1 MYKGG
6 VPFRGVYIKRAVFIS
21 LLARGGCILTLFLT
35 MTLSLVLLV
44 ATLLLLPTLGVEGDD
59 IACIETYSDLKSAL
73 RDEET
78 NNIRKMLDAFYPIQ
92 PNSNMLLVNIT
103 YCISDSKTNCTP
115 TSDDNNTY
123 TYMYH
128 WSNNRLL
135 LIFEPGLIE
144 VLTFHIFSLGISQ
157 LDLIISPSFCANDT
171 QRHIQLLDTLTTWV
185 STL

>member
-1 MYKGG
+1 M
-6 VPFRGVYIKRAVFIS
+6 FIS

-78 NNIRKMLDAFYPIQ
+78 DNIRKMLDAFYPIQ

-103 YCISDSKTNCTP
+103 YCISDSKTYCTP

-135 LIFEPGLIE
+135 LIIEPELID
-144 VLTFHIFSLGISQ
+144 VLTFTIFSLNTSQ
-157 LDLIISPSFCANDT
+157 LDLIISPSFCTNDT
-171 QRHIQLLDTLTTWV
+171 QKHIQLLDTLTTWV
-185 STL
+185 STLYLYCIKSS

>member
-1 MYKGG
+1 
-6 VPFRGVYIKRAVFIS
+6 
-21 LLARGGCILTLFLT
+21 

-44 ATLLLLPTLGVEGDD
+44 ATLVLLPTLGVEGDD
-59 IACIETYSDLKSAL
+59 IACIETYSDLKNAL

-78 NNIRKMLDAFYPIQ
+78 DNIRKMLDAFYPIQ

-103 YCISDSKTNCTP
+103 YCISDSKTNCIP
-115 TSDDNNTY
+115 MSDDNETY

-157 LDLIISPSFCANDT
+157 LDLIISPSFCTNDT
-171 QRHIQLLDTLTTWV
+171 QKHIQLLDTLTTWV